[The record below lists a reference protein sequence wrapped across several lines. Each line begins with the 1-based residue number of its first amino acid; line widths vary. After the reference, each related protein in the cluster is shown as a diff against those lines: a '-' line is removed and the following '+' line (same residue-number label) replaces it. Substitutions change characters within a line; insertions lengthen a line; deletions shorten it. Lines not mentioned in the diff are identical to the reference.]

1 MNIGYARYRS
11 PEEVIKRAR
20 EWESTAER
28 SVNINSVQVERVI
41 CVKTTEGTGT
51 ETDPFRVKKRFF
63 TFAGAYIGMLVCD
76 DASVSDP
83 NENWEELE
91 KKRRNNFSGLFAPLL
106 DP

>member
-1 MNIGYARYRS
+1 MDIGYARYRN

-20 EWESTAER
+20 EWESTAGH
-28 SVNINSVQVERVI
+28 SANINSVHVERVI

-51 ETDPFRVKKRFF
+51 ETDPFRVSKRFF
-63 TFAGAYIGMLVCD
+63 TFAGAYIGMLGRED
-76 DASVSDP
+76 ESFANP
-83 NENWEELE
+83 NEHWEELE

>member
-1 MNIGYARYRS
+1 MDIGYARYRS

-51 ETDPFRVKKRFF
+51 ETDPFRVSKRFF
-63 TFAGAYIGMLVCD
+63 TFAGAYIGMLGRED
-76 DASVSDP
+76 ESFANP
-83 NENWEELE
+83 NESWEELE
-91 KKRRNNFSGLFAPLL
+91 KRYRNNFSGLLTPFIEP
-106 DP
+106 